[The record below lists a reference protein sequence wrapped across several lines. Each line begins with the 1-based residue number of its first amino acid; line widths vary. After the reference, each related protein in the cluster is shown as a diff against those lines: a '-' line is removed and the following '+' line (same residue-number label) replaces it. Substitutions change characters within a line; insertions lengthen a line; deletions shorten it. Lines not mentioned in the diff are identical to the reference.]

1 MCPTYTFVN
10 KKTGEEI
17 EQFMSMS
24 EREQFLKD
32 HPELEQTI
40 KSVNIVDPV
49 SIGVKRPPVDFQKH
63 VLSKVKE
70 MPGANKS
77 AIENR
82 WSIPKE
88 V

>member
-1 MCPTYTFVN
+1 MPTYTFLN
-10 KKTGEEI
+10 KETGEEM
-17 EQFMSMS
+17 EKFMRMA
-24 EREQFLKD
+24 ERETFLAE

-49 SIGVKRPPVDFQKH
+49 SIGVKRPPIDFQRH

-70 MPGANKS
+70 MPGVNNAT
-77 AIENR
+77 IEKR
-82 WSIPKE
+82 WTIPKE

>member
-1 MCPTYTFVN
+1 MPTYTFLN
-10 KKTGEEI
+10 KITGEEF
-17 EQFMSMS
+17 EEFMRMS
-24 EREQFLKD
+24 EREKFLAE

-49 SIGVKRPPVDFQKH
+49 SIGVTRPPIDFQRH

-70 MPGANKS
+70 MPGVNNS
-77 AIENR
+77 TIERR

-88 V
+88 T

>member
-17 EQFMSMS
+17 EEFMSMS
-24 EREQFLKD
+24 KREQYLLD

-49 SIGVKRPPVDFQKH
+49 SIGVKKPPVDFQKH

-77 AIENR
+77 TIEKR